1 MPKIY
6 KLFVALII
14 AFLPLTSFCNKQP
27 LVSLQCEYLSNPLG
41 IDVEHPRLM
50 WHMNSKKPQ
59 QQQAYRIIVANSLE
73 ELNTDSALV
82 WDSGKIKADD
92 QMVYYEGAPLMA
104 HKRYYWKVEIWT
116 AGKKIVSKPTWFE
129 TAKIASCLVNSSN
142 IEDAALK
149 NTPKTAKIGYIQKK
163 IVDFFC
169 FRRQKMKCRA
179 SSETLFPKA

>member
-129 TAKIASCLVNSSN
+129 TAKIASSDWKASWITRGAFSYQ
-142 IEDAALK
+142 IEGR
-149 NTPKTAKIGYIQKK
+149 II
-163 IVDFFC
+163 
-169 FRRQKMKCRA
+169 
-179 SSETLFPKA
+179 ETGSVLFVQ